1 MSFGSM
7 FNVAIKGLFAV
18 FKRTFLPDKKDLIGS
33 IILTIPLYLLFGL
46 SLIFLLPLIIVGVF
60 IVFIIRRLWMAFI
73 IFCSLSKDIASVS
86 ILSFIGV
93 EVPWA
98 LI

>member
-7 FNVAIKGLFAV
+7 LNVAIKGLFAV

-73 IFCSLSKDIASVS
+73 LFWTIRVMKKNAEKDIARIKKLFKSN
-86 ILSFIGV
+86 
-93 EVPWA
+93 
-98 LI
+98 